1 MKIADGFLLKTVAGK
16 NIVVS
21 VGAEVNFNGMLTLND
36 TGVYLWN
43 LLQKDTTKDNILNK
57 MLEEYD
63 VSEEIASADIDAF
76 IQKLRQANILED

>member
-1 MKIADGFLLKTVAGK
+1 MKISDGFLLKTVAGK

-36 TGVYLWN
+36 TGVFLWN
-43 LLQKDTTKDNILNK
+43 LLKNHTTKEEMLKK

-63 VSEEIASADIDAF
+63 VEENIASTDIDIF
-76 IQKLRQANILED
+76 LIKLRDAKILED

>member
-1 MKIADGFLLKTVAGK
+1 MKISDGFLLKTVAGK

-36 TGVYLWN
+36 TGVFLWN
-43 LLQKDTTKDNILNK
+43 LLKNHTTKEEMLKK

-63 VSEEIASADIDAF
+63 VDENIASTDIDSFLA
-76 IQKLRQANILED
+76 KLRDSKILED

>member
-1 MKIADGFLLKTVAGK
+1 MKISDGFLLKTVAGK

-36 TGVYLWN
+36 TGVFLWN
-43 LLQKDTTKDNILNK
+43 LLKNHTTKEEMLKN

-63 VSEEIASADIDAF
+63 VEENIASTDIDNF
-76 IQKLRQANILED
+76 LIKLRDAKILED

>member
-1 MKIADGFLLKTVAGK
+1 MKISDGFLLKTVAGK

-36 TGVYLWN
+36 TGVFLWN
-43 LLQKDTTKDNILNK
+43 LLKNHTTKEEMLKK

-63 VSEEIASADIDAF
+63 VEENIASTDIDNF
-76 IQKLRQANILED
+76 LIKLRDAKILED

>member
-1 MKIADGFLLKTVAGK
+1 MKIADGFLLRTVAGK

-43 LLQKDTTKDNILNK
+43 LLQNDTTKEDILTK

-63 VSEEIASADIDAF
+63 VSEEIASKDIDAF
-76 IQKLRQANILED
+76 IEKLRQANILEG